1 MGDSS
6 RMGRMTM
13 PQINQ
18 FTLFILTICALS
30 AAALP
35 STQFLYEQQHKL
47 YSDLVAPKLDK
58 EWIDVNEFAQ
68 EAAERTF
75 PEFLTAPRPWE
86 RLKLRSIRRRG
97 LPGPLPSPLWQR
109 KVRQLLALRAIRV
122 FQHTHPCNEETSVLL
137 THRAFPRHRLTI
149 SSYISSYINSIHIG
163 ASHSHRCSS
172 VHHICCRQGS
182 GSLR

>member
-35 STQFLYEQQHKL
+35 STQSLYEQQHKL

-75 PEFLTAPRPWE
+75 PEFTHGPTALGKAQTAVHSTPRTARPTAQPTLTKESAATAGAPSHWGVPAH
-86 RLKLRSIRRRG
+86 
-97 LPGPLPSPLWQR
+97 SPMQ
-109 KVRQLLALRAIRV
+109 
-122 FQHTHPCNEETSVLL
+122 
-137 THRAFPRHRLTI
+137 
-149 SSYISSYINSIHIG
+149 
-163 ASHSHRCSS
+163 
-172 VHHICCRQGS
+172 
-182 GSLR
+182 